1 MIIAVALCLLLAA
14 AAAAAAVIFVVD
26 EIGRQTDRVKT
37 TDRQY
42 ILPVIVKNKTLYG
55 PPIKLTV

>member
-42 ILPVIVKNKTLYG
+42 TLVKNKTSHD